1 MILDFSYISFSQEES
16 ILVFLT
22 SLIKKHDNIE
32 IERKMVVFRGWGE
45 NEDEQM
51 KQSTSL
57 NSTLNF
63 QWVITQEFG

>member
-1 MILDFSYISFSQEES
+1 
-16 ILVFLT
+16 LT
-22 SLIKKHDNIE
+22 SLTKKHDNIE
-32 IERKMVVFRGWGE
+32 IERRMVVFRGWGE